1 VKVADPEVAS
11 VPPCAV
17 TRNWEVLTPS
27 LEVRYCF
34 EKKEKRCEREC
45 VDPQKKEPTLR
56 KVFKSPLKLVII
68 VLPVGRKENTLLA
81 PLDPEYKFL
90 HRISVWITIS
100 KIDI

>member
-1 VKVADPEVAS
+1 MKVADPEVAS

-45 VDPQKKEPTLR
+45 VDPQKKRTHLEESVQITAEAGNNR
-56 KVFKSPLKLVII
+56 IAGWKEGKHI
-68 VLPVGRKENTLLA
+68 VGSIRPRV
-81 PLDPEYKFL
+81 
-90 HRISVWITIS
+90 
-100 KIDI
+100 